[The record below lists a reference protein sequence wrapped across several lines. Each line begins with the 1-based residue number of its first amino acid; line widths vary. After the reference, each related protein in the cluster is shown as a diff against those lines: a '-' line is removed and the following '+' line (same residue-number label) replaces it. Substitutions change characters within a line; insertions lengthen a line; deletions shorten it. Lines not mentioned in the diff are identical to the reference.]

1 LPPKDFVFFSSILN
15 KLAWWFASDLQLLDG
30 GRRGRGQETGAK
42 RGDAWTFGATGHRG
56 QPAPPR
62 APPPPPPLSSSPR
75 CATPPAHA
83 WSRQHPLAGG
93 RSSAS
98 QPPVELA
105 PVGGGWSRLG
115 ASSRPQIGRWDRRQC
130 HMPDFWVTGRPIN
143 PLNACAA
150 TFCAAGVIS
159 MHQTPPGMAR
169 AGGAVSGV
177 WGLSGAILY
186 YQHRQPR
193 ATSRKQCF
201 LVLLAAARG
210 CQAHVSIKRVQR
222 FTGIR
227 LQRTT
232 PQTASTP
239 RHRISLIEC
248 PQTHCARERTARRS
262 NLELKL
268 NPVPTWTATASM

>member
-1 LPPKDFVFFSSILN
+1 VFFSSILN
-15 KLAWWFASDLQLLDG
+15 KLAWWFTSDLQLLDG

-42 RGDAWTFGATGHRG
+42 RGDAWTSGATGHRG
-56 QPAPPR
+56 QPPPR
-62 APPPPPPLSSSPR
+62 PPPPPPLSSSPR

-115 ASSRPQIGRWDRRQC
+115 ASSRPQIGRWYRRQC

-150 TFCAAGVIS
+150 TSCAAGVIS

-169 AGGAVSGV
+169 AGGRSLGSL
-177 WGLSGAILY
+177 GGDFILPA
-186 YQHRQPR
+186 QA

-222 FTGIR
+222 STGIR

-239 RHRISLIEC
+239 RHRISPIEC
-248 PQTHCARERTARRS
+248 PQTHACARERTARRS